1 MRRMMAWSA
10 IGTFA
15 LSAVLMGKADA
26 GILWDQSSDISFVA
40 VSAQDFTDFPEFST
54 YQFDDFVVGAPG
66 WFISRVTIYGF
77 ETGDPNQTSA
87 LELRILD
94 AASASA
100 NVVASAT
107 ISPAAG
113 HSANLVFTFD
123 TPLQINPGTYWIS
136 GWVVRPF
143 VGGGQWFWYRHN
155 SLNGSEH
162 FFHNPGGGNGQG
174 TDPLPGRRLAG
185 SASDLAFTIE
195 GELAPEPASLA
206 ALGAGL
212 AGLLGLRRRAHR

>member
-1 MRRMMAWSA
+1 MRRLMAWSA
-10 IGTFA
+10 MSALA
-15 LSAVLMGKADA
+15 LSAGVIGRADA

-40 VSAQDFTDFPEFST
+40 VSAQDFTDFPEYST
-54 YQFDDFVVGAPG
+54 YQFDDFVVGAQG
-66 WFISRVTIYGF
+66 WFINRVTIYGF
-77 ETGDPNQTSA
+77 ETGNNALTDS

-94 AASASA
+94 AASANA

-113 HSANLVFTFD
+113 HGANLVFTFD
-123 TPLQINPGTYWIS
+123 TPIQLSAGTYWVS
-136 GWVVRPF
+136 GWVVRPL
-143 VGGGQWFWYRHN
+143 VPGGQWFWYRHN

-174 TDPLPGRRLAG
+174 TDPLPGSRLAG

-195 GELAPEPASLA
+195 GELVPEPASII
-206 ALGAGL
+206 ALGVGL
-212 AGLLGLRRRAHR
+212 AGLLGLRRRARR